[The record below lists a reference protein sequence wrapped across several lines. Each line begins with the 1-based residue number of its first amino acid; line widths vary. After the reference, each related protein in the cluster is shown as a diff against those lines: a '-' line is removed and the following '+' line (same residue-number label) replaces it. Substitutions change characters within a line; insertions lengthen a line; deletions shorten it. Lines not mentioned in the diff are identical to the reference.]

1 MLMENNTLET
11 MTKQEIYCEK
21 IKKKAYKFRQYYK
34 VNK

>member
-21 IKKKAYKFRQYYK
+21 IKKRHKSSDNTTK
-34 VNK
+34 